1 MLPKKVVIFF
11 SYLSQ
16 EILAVR
22 NLKDI
27 KKIRKKSFKSDPTEE
42 KELKRSKAEEVFTK
56 CNHSIQVFFRRQ
68 EKILLN

>member
-27 KKIRKKSFKSDPTEE
+27 RK
-42 KELKRSKAEEVFTK
+42 
-56 CNHSIQVFFRRQ
+56 
-68 EKILLN
+68 